1 MMTQEEKYQL
11 YNLLQKL
18 KDEQIEIL
26 AEEYGI
32 PEDEIRSR
40 LNSDPEDI
48 YDLDDGDCIIQAVDQ
63 LLWVVR

>member
-1 MMTQEEKYQL
+1 MMTQEEKNQL
-11 YNLLQKL
+11 HNLLQKL

-26 AEEYGI
+26 AEEYDI

-40 LNSDPEDI
+40 LNSAPEDM

-63 LLWVVR
+63 LLWSI